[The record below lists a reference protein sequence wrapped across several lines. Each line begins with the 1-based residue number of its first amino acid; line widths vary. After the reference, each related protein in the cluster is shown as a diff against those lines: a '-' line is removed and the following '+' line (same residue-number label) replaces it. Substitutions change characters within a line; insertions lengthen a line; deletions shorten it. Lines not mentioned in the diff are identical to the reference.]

1 LPHPLTRQALRRG
14 PSPPPLG
21 SAAHVAIPILIVGL
35 TSLGCGAAGDD
46 GPSTLLGAGRVEPV
60 YDAASGRLQL
70 LKYDANGDGT
80 IDTWSYMDGARVVR
94 IELDPDQNNV
104 IDRWEYYGPD
114 QTIEKV
120 GTSRAGDNTP
130 DSWAFFDGSGAM
142 TKLEISTHRNG
153 TVDRVEFYEGGARVR
168 AEEDTNAD
176 GRIDKWES
184 YEGSRLASVAFDTRQ
199 RGTPDRRVI
208 YAQDGTVRLEEIP

>member
-1 LPHPLTRQALRRG
+1 
-14 PSPPPLG
+14 
-21 SAAHVAIPILIVGL
+21 L
-35 TSLGCGAAGDD
+35 TSLGCEAPAD
-46 GPSTLLGAGRVEPV
+46 GGRVEPV

-94 IELDPDQNNV
+94 IELDTDQNNV

-130 DSWAFFDGSGAM
+130 DSWAFFDGTGAI
-142 TKLEISTHRNG
+142 TKLELSTHRNG
-153 TVDRVEFYEGGARVR
+153 TVDRVEYYERGGRVR

-184 YEGSRLASVAFDTRQ
+184 YEGSRLASVALDTRQ
-199 RGTPDRRVI
+199 RGTPCAGVGFRYRRTRVGPKTQTSRSSCAI
-208 YAQDGTVRLEEIP
+208 

>member
-1 LPHPLTRQALRRG
+1 MPYSLTCQTPRTVKVRAAVR
-14 PSPPPLG
+14 
-21 SAAHVAIPILIVGL
+21 SAARVGIPIVIVGL
-35 TSLGCGAAGDD
+35 TSLGCGAAGD
-46 GPSTLLGAGRVEPV
+46 AGRVEPV
-60 YDAASGRLQL
+60 YDAASGTLQL

-80 IDTWSYMDGARVVR
+80 IDTWSYMEGARVVR

-130 DSWAFFDGSGAM
+130 DSWAFFDGTGAI
-142 TKLEISTHRNG
+142 TKLELSTHRNG
-153 TVDRVEFYEGGARVR
+153 TVDRVEYYEGGARVR

>member
-1 LPHPLTRQALRRG
+1 MTTFAKATVVRRSFTRRRKVRAALRVG
-14 PSPPPLG
+14 
-21 SAAHVAIPILIVGL
+21 IPILIGSL
-35 TSLGCGAAGDD
+35 TSLGCGAAGDN
-46 GPSTLLGAGRVEPV
+46 GRVEPV
-60 YDAASGRLQL
+60 YDGATGKLQL
-70 LKYDANGDGT
+70 LKYDASGDGT

-130 DSWAFFDGSGAM
+130 DSWAFFDGTGAI
-142 TKLEISTHRNG
+142 TKLELSTHRNG
-153 TVDRVEFYEGGARVR
+153 TVDRVEYYEGGARVR